1 MGINK
6 TQNFMAIP
14 NSLKLILKKLFLKN
28 LRAKTVQNVAIFYQ
42 SFAFCR
48 FVCIN
53 RHVFLLTGK
62 RPCLDLNSTF
72 RHHWEEEEE
81 EGHYEGPTIFD
92 KVFRK
97 SAHKS
102 IETSR

>member
-1 MGINK
+1 M
-6 TQNFMAIP
+6 
-14 NSLKLILKKLFLKN
+14 
-28 LRAKTVQNVAIFYQ
+28 QNVASLLHLPDLFEN
-42 SFAFCR
+42 
-48 FVCIN
+48 N
-53 RHVFLLTGK
+53 RHVILHTGK